1 MSSLEFEILATAMT
15 VSAACAVPGAY
26 LVLRQMSMVADAIS
40 HTVLLGI
47 VLAFLVVPL
56 YGHPLMVFGASV
68 MGVVTVLGIDLLKRT
83 GLVREDAA
91 IGITFPAL
99 FSLGVLLISLLA
111 RDAHLDEHMVFQGDL
126 VYSVFQR
133 LELAGRGYGPMT
145 LWKMAGI
152 FLLNGALALRFHRE
166 LKIATFDP
174 VLAATLGISPSLVHL
189 GLVLMTSVT
198 AVGAFD
204 SVGSILVIGFM
215 VVPSVTARLLT
226 DSLARYLGLSV
237 LLGCASSLGGFWI
250 ARTVNGSVGG
260 SISLVMGAMFV
271 AVLLASPRRGLV
283 ADWRR
288 RRRQRVEFAVRMLVI
303 HLFQH
308 RTLGKRTA
316 ENHAGHLEAHLGWSA
331 EFSRRITELAEARG
345 LIRRVD
351 THWLGLTS
359 VGERQAE
366 QALAG

>member
-15 VSAACAVPGAY
+15 VSAACAIPGAY

-111 RDAHLDEHMVFQGDL
+111 RDAHLDEHTVFQGDL

-152 FLLNGALALRFHRE
+152 FLLNGALALRFWR
-166 LKIATFDP
+166 P
-174 VLAATLGISPSLVHL
+174 PSE
-189 GLVLMTSVT
+189 
-198 AVGAFD
+198 F
-204 SVGSILVIGFM
+204 
-215 VVPSVTARLLT
+215 
-226 DSLARYLGLSV
+226 
-237 LLGCASSLGGFWI
+237 
-250 ARTVNGSVGG
+250 
-260 SISLVMGAMFV
+260 
-271 AVLLASPRRGLV
+271 PRRLC
-283 ADWRR
+283 
-288 RRRQRVEFAVRMLVI
+288 
-303 HLFQH
+303 
-308 RTLGKRTA
+308 
-316 ENHAGHLEAHLGWSA
+316 
-331 EFSRRITELAEARG
+331 
-345 LIRRVD
+345 
-351 THWLGLTS
+351 TS
-359 VGERQAE
+359 DSC
-366 QALAG
+366 

>member
-1 MSSLEFEILATAMT
+1 MSGLELEILLTAMT
-15 VSAACAVPGAY
+15 VSAACALPGAY

-56 YGHPLMVFGASV
+56 YGHPLMVFGASA
-68 MGVVTVLGIDLLKRT
+68 MGVVTVLCIDALKRT

-99 FSLGVLLISLLA
+99 FSVGVLLISLLA
-111 RDAHLDEHMVFQGDL
+111 RDVHLDEHMVFQGDL

-133 LELAGRGYGPMT
+133 LELGGRGFGPLT
-145 LWKMAGI
+145 LWRMGGI
-152 FLLNGALALRFHRE
+152 FLLNGVLALLFHRE

-174 VLAATLGISPSLVHL
+174 VLAATLGISPSLVHI
-189 GLVLMTSVT
+189 GLILMTSVT

-215 VVPSVTARLLT
+215 VVPPVSARLLT
-226 DSLARYLGLSV
+226 DSLGRYLGLSI
-237 LLGCASSLGGFWI
+237 LLGCAGALGGFWL
-250 ARTVNGSVGG
+250 AKAANGSVGG
-260 SISLVMGAMFV
+260 AVSLVMGAMFLV
-271 AVLLASPRRGLV
+271 VLLASPRRGLV

-288 RRRQRVEFAVRMLVI
+288 RRRQRMEFAVRMLVI

-308 RTLGKRTA
+308 RGLGERTE
-316 ENHAGHLEAHLGWSA
+316 ENHAGHLEVHLGWTA
-331 EFSRRITELAEARG
+331 EFSRRTTELAETRG

-351 THWLGLTS
+351 TQWLGLTP